1 MFSRIET
8 IAPKKMAG
16 RRMRMSYAHNKTY
29 ELWKGFM
36 SRRSAISNSIGA
48 DLYSLQVYPP
58 SFDFNSFDP
67 HAVFEKWAA
76 VEVTGFDET
85 PEDMETLL
93 LPGGLYAVF
102 LHKGAAAT
110 ASKTFTWIFGTWLP
124 QSGYQLDN
132 RPHFEILGAKYKNDD
147 PSSEEEVWIP
157 IRPDGSPTGNL

>member
-8 IAPKKMAG
+8 IAQKKLAG
-16 RRMRMSYAHNKTY
+16 MRIRMSYAHNKTH

-36 SRRSAISNSIGA
+36 SRRSAIRNSIGT
-48 DLYSLQVYPP
+48 DLFSLQVYPP

-67 HAVFEKWAA
+67 HALFEKWAA
-76 VEVTGFDET
+76 VEVTEFDET
-85 PEDMETLL
+85 PDDMETFL

-124 QSGYQLDN
+124 QSGYHLDL
-132 RPHFEILGAKYKNDD
+132 RPHFEILGEKYKNDD
-147 PSSEEEVWIP
+147 PASEEEVWIP
-157 IRPDGSPTGNL
+157 IRP

>member
-29 ELWKGFM
+29 ELWKSFM
-36 SRRSAISNSIGA
+36 PRRSAISNSTGA